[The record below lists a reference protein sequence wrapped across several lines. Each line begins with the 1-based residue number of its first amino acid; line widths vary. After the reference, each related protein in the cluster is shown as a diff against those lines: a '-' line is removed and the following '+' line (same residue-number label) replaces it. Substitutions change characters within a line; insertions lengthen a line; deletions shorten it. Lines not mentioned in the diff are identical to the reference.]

1 MLSVFSVLFR
11 VCSGYVLLCSGH
23 CLGSSI
29 VFTGV
34 PMEEE
39 LLEPSSESCLD
50 SGSDG
55 LPEPIALIASELNPD
70 DQAVVDQV
78 ANYFRVLGEPM
89 RLKLLNVL
97 REGER
102 CVQDLVDESE
112 TSQANVSKHLKVM
125 LQAGILAKR
134 NQGTQS
140 FYRVTDDLIFELCN
154 LVCDRLATRIE
165 QQALHFRTFSLATK
179 PSVEEIDRISGEPG

>member
-1 MLSVFSVLFR
+1 
-11 VCSGYVLLCSGH
+11 
-23 CLGSSI
+23 
-29 VFTGV
+29 
-34 PMEEE
+34 MEEE
-39 LLEPSSESCLD
+39 LLEPSSELCLD

-55 LPEPIALIASELNPD
+55 LAEPIASELNPD

-179 PSVEEIDRISGEPG
+179 PSVEEIDRIPGEPG

>member
-1 MLSVFSVLFR
+1 
-11 VCSGYVLLCSGH
+11 
-23 CLGSSI
+23 
-29 VFTGV
+29 
-34 PMEEE
+34 MEEE
-39 LLEPSSESCLD
+39 LLEPSSELCLN

-55 LPEPIALIASELNPD
+55 LAEPIALITSELNPD

-179 PSVEEIDRISGEPG
+179 PSVDENDRIPGEPG